1 MPKFNSREEYEQWKK
16 DKLKNN
22 LERFQQPEKTQEAEK
37 EKIESPLTSL
47 PPQNSQ
53 NSQPVATVIELRPIG
68 ELFKESW
75 EIFKSRF
82 GTLIALYLLSIVFLF
97 VLIGI
102 FSGVGYLLSTL
113 FPENKNAVIATG
125 IFTGMIPGFI
135 AMFWAF
141 AAFTFAV
148 VDETLGIREA
158 LGKSWQRVG
167 SFMWLASLLG
177 FIISGGFFLLVIP
190 GIIFLVWFVFAQFIL
205 ASEDERGMNAIL
217 KSKAYVK
224 DRWFDIFLRLFVV
237 WLVSAILGIV
247 PLIGPI
253 LSLIFFP
260 FTMIFICLVYRDL
273 KAIKGEGFIYPH
285 SSGDKFMWIGIGAL
299 GYIVLPLFIIGI
311 LGASLTIPLLILKG
325 MMSSQ

>member
-22 LERFQQPEKTQEAEK
+22 LEKFQQPEETQEAEK
-37 EKIESPLTSL
+37 DKIDSTLTSL
-47 PPQNSQ
+47 APQS
-53 NSQPVATVIELRPIG
+53 SQPVTTLIELRPIG

-75 EIFKSRF
+75 EFFKSRF
-82 GTLIALYLLSIVFLF
+82 VTLIALYLLSIVFLF

-102 FSGVGYLLSTL
+102 FSGIGYLLSTL
-113 FPENKNAVIATG
+113 FPENKNAVIAAG

-135 AMFWAF
+135 AMFWVF

-158 LGKSWQRVG
+158 LGKGWQKLG
-167 SFMWLASLLG
+167 PFMWLASLLG
-177 FIISGGFFLLVIP
+177 FIITGGFFFLVIP
-190 GIIFLVWFVFAQFIL
+190 GVIFLVWFVFAQFIL

-217 KSKAYVK
+217 KSKGYVRE
-224 DRWFDIFLRLFVV
+224 RWFDIFLRLFVI

-253 LSLIFFP
+253 LSLLFFP
-260 FTMIFICLVYRDL
+260 FTMIFICLIYQDL
-273 KAIKGEGFIYPH
+273 KAIKGEEFIYPH
-285 SSGDKFMWIGIGAL
+285 SSGEKFKWIGIGAL
-299 GYIVLPLFIIGI
+299 GYIVLPLLIIGI
-311 LGASLTIPLLILKG
+311 LGASLTIPLLMLKG

>member
-1 MPKFNSREEYEQWKK
+1 MPKFNAREEYEQWKK

-22 LERFQQPEKTQEAEK
+22 LEKFQQPEEAQESEK
-37 EKIESPLTSL
+37 EKIDSPLTSL
-47 PPQNSQ
+47 PPQS
-53 NSQPVATVIELRPIG
+53 SQPVATVIELRPIG

-75 EIFKSRF
+75 ELFKSRF
-82 GTLIALYLLSIVFLF
+82 VTLIALYLLSIVFLF

-102 FSGVGYLLSTL
+102 FAGIGYLLSTL
-113 FPENKNAVIATG
+113 FPENKNAVIAAS

-135 AMFWAF
+135 AMFWVF

-158 LGKSWQRVG
+158 LGKGWQKLG
-167 SFMWLASLLG
+167 AFMWLASLLG
-177 FIISGGFFLLVIP
+177 FIITGGFFLLVIP
-190 GIIFLVWFVFAQFIL
+190 GVIFLVWFVFAQFIL
-205 ASEDERGMNAIL
+205 ASEDEKGMNAIL
-217 KSKAYVK
+217 KSKEYVRE
-224 DRWFDIFLRLFVV
+224 RWFDIFLRLFVI

-253 LSLIFFP
+253 LSLLFFP
-260 FTMIFICLVYRDL
+260 FTMIFICLIYQDL

-285 SSGDKFMWIGIGAL
+285 SSGEKFKWIGIGAL
-299 GYIVLPLFIIGI
+299 GYIVLPLLIIGI
-311 LGASLTIPLLILKG
+311 LGASLTIPLLMLKG